1 MRGIVTRNSLGLF
14 HHCLATFPIT
24 RGRHFLVLDD
34 GEGVPR
40 ETPAGRFRYVATHVC
55 DSVMR
60 RLKAEGTS
68 GLPASS
74 ASPC

>member
-24 RGRHFLVLDD
+24 RGREHRRHFLVLDD

-40 ETPAGRFRYVATHVC
+40 ETPAGRFPLC
-55 DSVMR
+55 GNP
-60 RLKAEGTS
+60 RL
-68 GLPASS
+68 
-74 ASPC
+74 